1 MDDKNVVHIHK
12 GILFSYKENKIIK
25 FAAKQMDLE
34 EIILNDL
41 TQTQKD
47 KHHTYPFIWQFPAPN
62 PLIGVYNMVEAV
74 NQESIEGPWQR
85 AGGGMVV
92 VDKGKAE

>member
-12 GILFSYKENKIIK
+12 GILFSYKDNKTMK

-47 KHHTYPFIWQFPAPN
+47 KHHTYSSIWQFLAPN
-62 PLIGVYNMVEAV
+62 PLIGVYNMAEAV
-74 NQESIEGPWQR
+74 NQESIEGPWR
-85 AGGGMVV
+85 WAR
-92 VDKGKAE
+92 